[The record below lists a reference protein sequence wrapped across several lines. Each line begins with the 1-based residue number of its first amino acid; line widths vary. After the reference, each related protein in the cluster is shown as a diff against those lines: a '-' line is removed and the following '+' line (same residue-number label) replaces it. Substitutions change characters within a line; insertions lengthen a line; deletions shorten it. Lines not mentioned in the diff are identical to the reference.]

1 MECLWS
7 GSSSFLVRISD
18 FTALMNFSCTW
29 KIGISFSFF
38 LETWVT
44 IIKLTF
50 NIILDKVSLVQMS
63 ETLSLSLVSCLQSA
77 LKLAL
82 GNWFEGCQVDK
93 CWDNKA
99 STTTKIFCSTSS
111 EWFFKCKKAWNNK
124 NQSLKIQ
131 NLKQTTKNF
140 AKKKVRKKNAK
151 KIQGKK

>member
-29 KIGISFSFF
+29 KNVRLISRIS
-38 LETWVT
+38 LDHSV
-44 IIKLTF
+44 KLTF

-99 STTTKIFCSTSS
+99 LTTTKIFPSTSS
-111 EWFFKCKKAWNNK
+111 EWFFKCK
-124 NQSLKIQ
+124 
-131 NLKQTTKNF
+131 
-140 AKKKVRKKNAK
+140 
-151 KIQGKK
+151 

>member
-1 MECLWS
+1 MSMIWIFKFS
-7 GSSSFLVRISD
+7 GPD
-18 FTALMNFSCTW
+18 FWLHSTDE
-29 KIGISFSFF
+29 FF
-38 LETWVT
+38 MYLKNRELIFFKKKYWVT
-44 IIKLTF
+44 MIKLTF

-63 ETLSLSLVSCLQSA
+63 DTLSLSLVSCLQSA

-124 NQSLKIQ
+124 K
-131 NLKQTTKNF
+131 F
-140 AKKKVRKKNAK
+140 KVKDT
-151 KIQGKK
+151 